1 MHADRIAGSEIRRF
15 AEQYAENPESFEID
29 RLADAHRKAGNSA
42 RALEILEQGLER
54 HPAYVSAHIVYA
66 RCLMDLGRAGEA
78 AAAWTRVL
86 DLDQHNLVALRELTE
101 LALEA
106 NQREDALR
114 WSERLLEVDP
124 LNEDA
129 ERLAAAAAAAGSRT
143 SGTPSVG
150 GSSVESAEASL
161 PHDLGLITETMA
173 VLYLKQGL
181 YEEAAKIY
189 WELVKRHPA
198 DPALRERLAEAR
210 ALASGEDTNPAV
222 LLLEAPGP
230 EPAATAE
237 PEATA
242 EPAATAEPEATVEP
256 TTARPGIRSFL
267 RALVRG
273 TAPIVGPLTD
283 DGDEPEPRSGGT
295 SDPEKSV
302 SEEADRSPGSGF
314 GEWLRRRGR

>member
-1 MHADRIAGSEIRRF
+1 MHSDRIAGSEIRRF
-15 AEQYAENPESFEID
+15 EEQYAENPESFVFA

-54 HPAYVSAHIVYA
+54 HPDYLSAHIVYA

-86 DLDQHNLVALRELTE
+86 DLDQHNLVALRELAE

-106 NQREDALR
+106 NQPEDVLR
-114 WSERLLEVDP
+114 WSERLLQIDP

-129 ERLAAAAAAAGSRT
+129 ERLAAAAADAGSRT

-150 GSSVESAEASL
+150 GSSLESAEASL

-173 VLYLKQGL
+173 ALYLKQGL
-181 YEEAAKIY
+181 YEEAAEIY
-189 WELVKRHPA
+189 WELVKRRPA
-198 DPALRERLAEAR
+198 DPALRERLTEAR

-222 LLLEAPGP
+222 LPLEAPGP
-230 EPAATAE
+230 ESEAAA
-237 PEATA
+237 
-242 EPAATAEPEATVEP
+242 EP
-256 TTARPGIRSFL
+256 TTADPGIRSHL
-267 RALVRG
+267 QALVRG
-273 TAPIVGPLTD
+273 TAPVVGPLPD

>member
-1 MHADRIAGSEIRRF
+1 MHSDRIAGSEIRRF
-15 AEQYAENPESFEID
+15 EEQYAENPESFVFA

-54 HPAYVSAHIVYA
+54 HPDYLSAHIVCA

-78 AAAWTRVL
+78 TAAWTRVL
-86 DLDQHNLVALRELTE
+86 DLDQHNVVALRELAE

-114 WSERLLEVDP
+114 WSERLLQIDP

-129 ERLAAAAAAAGSRT
+129 LRLAAAATDAGSS

-150 GSSVESAEASL
+150 RSSLESAEASL

-173 VLYLKQGL
+173 ALYLKQRL
-181 YEEAAKIY
+181 YEEAAEIY

-198 DPALRERLAEAR
+198 DPALRERLAQAR
-210 ALASGEDTNPAV
+210 ALANGEDTNPAV
-222 LLLEAPGP
+222 LPFEAPGP
-230 EPAATAE
+230 EP
-237 PEATA
+237 EAT
-242 EPAATAEPEATVEP
+242 TEP
-256 TTARPGIRSFL
+256 TTAGPGIRSYL
-267 RALVRG
+267 QALVRG
-273 TAPIVGPLTD
+273 TAPVVGPLPD
-283 DGDEPEPRSGGT
+283 DGD
-295 SDPEKSV
+295 V

-314 GEWLRRRGR
+314 GEWLRRRVR

>member
-1 MHADRIAGSEIRRF
+1 MNPVRNARVAAGEFPGRSLKNPSHRTGSMHSDRIAGSEIRRF
-15 AEQYAENPESFEID
+15 EEQYAEAPESFVFA

-54 HPAYVSAHIVYA
+54 HPAYLSAHIVYA

-86 DLDQHNLVALRELTE
+86 DLDQHNLVALRELAE

-114 WSERLLEVDP
+114 WSERLLQIDP
-124 LNEDA
+124 LSEDA
-129 ERLAAAAAAAGSRT
+129 ERLAAAAADAGSRT

-150 GSSVESAEASL
+150 GSSQESAEASL
-161 PHDLGLITETMA
+161 PHDLCLITETMA
-173 VLYLKQGL
+173 ALYLKQGL
-181 YEEAAKIY
+181 YEEAAEIY
-189 WELVKRHPA
+189 WELVKRRPA
-198 DPALRERLAEAR
+198 APALRERLAEAR

-222 LLLEAPGP
+222 LPLEAPEP
-230 EPAATAE
+230 EPMATPE

-242 EPAATAEPEATVEP
+242 EP
-256 TTARPGIRSFL
+256 TTAGPGIRSYL
-267 RALVRG
+267 QALVRG
-273 TAPIVGPLTD
+273 TAPVVGPLPD
-283 DGDEPEPRSGGT
+283 DGDEP
-295 SDPEKSV
+295 
-302 SEEADRSPGSGF
+302 DRSPGSGF

>member
-1 MHADRIAGSEIRRF
+1 MYSDRIAGSEIRRF
-15 AEQYAENPESFEID
+15 EEQYAENPESFVFA

-54 HPAYVSAHIVYA
+54 HPDYLSAHIVYA

-86 DLDQHNLVALRELTE
+86 DLDQLNLVALRELAE

-114 WSERLLEVDP
+114 WSERLLQIDP

-129 ERLAAAAAAAGSRT
+129 ERLAAAAADAGSRT
-143 SGTPSVG
+143 SGTPSLE
-150 GSSVESAEASL
+150 SSSLESAEASL

-173 VLYLKQGL
+173 ALYLKQGL

-198 DPALRERLAEAR
+198 DAALRERLAEAR
-210 ALASGEDTNPAV
+210 AMASGEDTNPAV
-222 LLLEAPGP
+222 LAFKAPGP
-230 EPAATAE
+230 EPVTTAD
-237 PEATA
+237 PEAKVESAATA
-242 EPAATAEPEATVEP
+242 EPAAETEPATTAEPTSAGS
-256 TTARPGIRSFL
+256 GIRSYL
-267 RALVRG
+267 QALVRG
-273 TAPIVGPLTD
+273 TAPVVGPPPD
-283 DGDEPEPRSGGT
+283 D
-295 SDPEKSV
+295 SV
-302 SEEADRSPGSGF
+302 SEEADRPPASGF